1 MSSVTRIAQHRMTQH
16 LRCNNIIFGSAIV
29 VSAKKEDVEG
39 WVLPGGKFTRNRT
52 EAFKT
57 CRKMH
62 SLIEVLG
69 GIKPLTHADRAA

>member
-29 VSAKKEDVEG
+29 VSAKKENVEG

-52 EAFKT
+52 EAFKI
-57 CRKMH
+57 CRK
-62 SLIEVLG
+62 
-69 GIKPLTHADRAA
+69 IKNRNVKKIQNRTRKIKKRL

>member
-29 VSAKKEDVEG
+29 VSAKIENVEG

-62 SLIEVLG
+62 CLIEVLG
-69 GIKPLTHADRAA
+69 GIKPVSHTDRAA